1 MAASLA
7 AVAGG
12 CVLGVAVVA
21 VLAIAFAY
29 GVGPAEY
36 LIEHDT
42 LHPF

>member
-1 MAASLA
+1 MIRALP

-29 GVGPAEY
+29 GVGPGEY